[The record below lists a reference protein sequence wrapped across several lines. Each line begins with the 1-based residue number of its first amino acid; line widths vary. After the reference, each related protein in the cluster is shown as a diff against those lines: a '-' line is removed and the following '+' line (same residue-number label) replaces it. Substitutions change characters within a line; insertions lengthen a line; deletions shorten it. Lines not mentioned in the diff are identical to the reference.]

1 MGHVARLLEDAGIAT
16 VIIAVQA
23 FAVRMRMMTL
33 PRVLL
38 TPHLMGRPLGPP
50 WNEARQ
56 LKTITA
62 ALQLLESATAAGT
75 VETLSGG
82 YRLNPDGAQHNGF
95 EHS

>member
-50 WNEARQ
+50 GNEARH
-56 LKTITA
+56 LETITTA
-62 ALQLLESATAAGT
+62 FKLLESATAAGT

-82 YRLNPDGAQHNGF
+82 YHLNKDVRTP
-95 EHS
+95 